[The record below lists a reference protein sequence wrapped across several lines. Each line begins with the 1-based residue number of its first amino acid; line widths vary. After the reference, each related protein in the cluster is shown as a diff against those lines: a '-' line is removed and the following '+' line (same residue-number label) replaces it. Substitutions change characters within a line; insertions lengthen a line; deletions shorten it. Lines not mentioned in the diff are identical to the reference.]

1 MLSLERE
8 TQKLRIMTDKYT
20 TSITYIAMRCNQKI
34 KNRVLITG
42 RIICRA
48 ETKLVTQTQPNYLF
62 DSPKLKK
69 QNFQTKKQ
77 KMLKSDFRLGSARQ
91 KHSDNSPQLDVSKRE
106 SRKRMENTLR
116 RLIDLVNS
124 LPDSIEK
131 QMTFWRSLQ

>member
-8 TQKLRIMTDKYT
+8 TQKFRIITDKYT

-69 QNFQTKKQ
+69 QNSQTKKQ